1 MEVVKQ
7 LQKSDFNIS
16 EQHIRDGLSNV
27 VSLTGLLGRWQTV
40 SENPKI
46 ILDTAHNKGGFEYIT
61 EQLQQTKYNKLH
73 FVFGMVNYKDISG
86 VLSMLPKDTEYYFTA
101 AETKRALSPEEL
113 KNQAKTFGLH
123 GNTYNTVYEAVKT
136 AMMRAGAD
144 DLIYIG
150 GSNFVVG
157 EALELF

>member
-1 MEVVKQ
+1 M
-7 LQKSDFNIS
+7 
-16 EQHIRDGLSNV
+16 
-27 VSLTGLLGRWQTV
+27 
-40 SENPKI
+40 
-46 ILDTAHNKGGFEYIT
+46 
-61 EQLQQTKYNKLH
+61 H
-73 FVFGMVNYKDISG
+73 FVFGMVNDKDISG
-86 VLSMLPKDTEYYFTA
+86 VLSMLPKDAKYYFTA